1 MVTLKEKIAGLYIA
15 FFNRAPDKNGL
26 EYWQDQAV
34 ALGEESAVK
43 TLASGFAAH
52 AKFNSLYG
60 SMNNQEFVQAI
71 YKNILG
77 QAGDSDGVAYWT
89 DLIEN
94 GLSKSDM
101 VANFISLSLDFN
113 PNDIQYK
120 ILSQADINA
129 ALQRQAYITN
139 KVTASLHFTD
149 TLGSLTNLDPSTDP
163 NNISSLDADPAY
175 KASINIISNITFE
188 KSTLNDAIEG
198 IDMLSNRDDAINILE
213 SIAVANPKNISLA
226 LDEDAPL
233 FTSAATAGA
242 INENSGGGQ
251 VVYTATAD
259 DESSVVYGLADVAD
273 SSRFNIDPDS
283 GAVTLLDNPDF
294 ESKSA
299 YAFRVVATDTSGNSS
314 QKDITLSI
322 NDLDEN
328 APGPSYTNL
337 SLGTLSDEN
346 TYGVSA
352 LDSGTHWDNL
362 RTTITY
368 SFNTS
373 VPNDYYDYEDGN
385 TLTNGWTEL
394 NTAQENAINS
404 IFDGLESLLNI
415 SFVETA
421 DNNGMIRLNIVNM
434 DAGTDGFA
442 FYPGDNPTYAGDV
455 FLSSTFNSDL
465 ESHGL
470 QIGENG
476 WDTMAHEIGHALGLK
491 HPFEGNTTLPTNV
504 DDTNHTIMS
513 YTLKDDYV
521 PIFTITNNGNNKSI
535 EATPKIINSQ
545 LYSLYDVAALQS
557 IYGVNDATS
566 TSNDIYTMQYTDYKI
581 ETIWDAG
588 GEDTLDFSSNTGVD
602 TIDLNPGSINSID
615 QYSLSE
621 IINFQKNKL
630 NDSDFNDFIQDF
642 ITNDL
647 DATGLLYTGKNDFS
661 IATGTIIENLKTGSA
676 SDVITDNMVNN
687 SIYTFDG
694 NDKIHLGNGGYD
706 YIDGGNGNDS
716 VYLDLTQ
723 NSVDISLL
731 NNGTYDLLAKDN
743 SFQATL
749 VGIESVYFSDG
760 FINL

>member
-1 MVTLKEKIAGLYIA
+1 MATIREKIVGLYIA
-15 FFNRAPDKNGL
+15 FFNRAADKDGL
-26 EYWQDQAV
+26 LFWEEKSYE
-34 ALGEESAVK
+34 LGEDTVIK
-43 TLASGFAAH
+43 TLSAGFAKH
-52 AKFNSLYG
+52 EKFNDLYDKL
-60 SMNNQEFVQAI
+60 NNKEFVQSI

-89 DLIEN
+89 KLIDK

-113 PNDIQYK
+113 PNDTQYK
-120 ILSQADINA
+120 NLSQADINA

-163 NNISSLDADPAY
+163 SNISSLDADSAY

-188 KSTLNDAIEG
+188 KSTLNDVIAG
-198 IDMLSNRDDAINILE
+198 IDMLSNRNDAINILE
-213 SIAVANPKNISLA
+213 SITVVNPKNISLV
-226 LDEDAPL
+226 L
-233 FTSAATAGA
+233 
-242 INENSGGGQ
+242 N
-251 VVYTATAD
+251 
-259 DESSVVYGLADVAD
+259 
-273 SSRFNIDPDS
+273 
-283 GAVTLLDNPDF
+283 
-294 ESKSA
+294 
-299 YAFRVVATDTSGNSS
+299 
-314 QKDITLSI
+314 
-322 NDLDEN
+322 EN
-328 APGPSYTNL
+328 APSPSYINL

-352 LDSGTHWDNL
+352 LDSETHWDSL

-373 VPNDYYDYEDGN
+373 IPDEYYNYENGY
-385 TLTNGWTEL
+385 TLTNGWIEL
-394 NTAQENAINS
+394 NTAQKNAINS

-434 DAGTDGFA
+434 DAGTDGFT

-513 YTLKDDYV
+513 YTLKNDHV
-521 PIFTITNNGNNKSI
+521 PIFTITSNGYNKSI
-535 EATPKIINSQ
+535 EATSQTINSQ
-545 LYSLYDVAALQS
+545 LYSIYDVAALQS

-566 TSNDIYTMQYTDYKI
+566 TGDDIYTMQYTDYKI

-621 IINFQKNKL
+621 IINFQQNKL

-676 SDVITDNMVNN
+676 SDIVTDNIVNN
-687 SIYTFDG
+687 SIYTFAG

-723 NSVDISLL
+723 NSVNISLL
-731 NNGTYDLLAKDN
+731 NNGTYDLLANDN

-749 VGIESVYFSDG
+749 VGIESIYFSDG